1 MYCLSSLTSN
11 TIFKGS
17 ADLELL
23 IVSLKTTNSVVIVA
37 LMYRPPSLSDLI
49 FDELLTA
56 LCSHV
61 DVSLF
66 DNFVLIGDFNVNL
79 FAPCNASDSLRLLA
93 VTNSLSLSQV
103 VTEPTRI
110 SNNSRTLIDL
120 IFLSSLSQL
129 SSCYTIPSLANSDHL
144 GLHLSLSI
152 PNTQRTSQ
160 KVSSRRKLWR
170 YDHADFEKAAELIN
184 TTNWDPLL
192 TDNMQSS
199 LKNWQT
205 KFMEIMHSCIPQVI
219 AKPRNS
225 LPWINKQI
233 LQAILKRNTFYR
245 KLKGTGDYSALCKYK
260 SLRNKVVSLLRQAK
274 KKFFEKLNSADQKV
288 FWKTVKMLNNTT
300 SSFPTL
306 TTQSGVQAVSSSNK
320 ASTLNEYFFSCFNT
334 CLPPLSE
341 ENHIYSTPSSCPE
354 SFLIAEEYVATV
366 LLNLDVSKSTG
377 VDGIS
382 AKMLKQ
388 TALSIAPSLTKLFNL
403 SITTGCFPEDWKI
416 ARIVPISKADNRSSP
431 ANYRPISILPIISK
445 VLEGHISSLIMNH
458 LESVAPISSNQWGFM
473 LGRSTTSALLS
484 ITNDCLQALDMGYDV
499 CAVFFDIRKAFDS
512 VPHRSLMNKLRDIGL
527 DDYLLR
533 WLHTYLLNRKQ
544 LVVVDG
550 ESSEELS
557 VLSGVPQ
564 GSVLGPLLFLTYIN
578 EVTKQVSSNSN
589 TVLFADDI
597 ALYRVISTPEDY
609 IFLQSDINSITD

>member
-1 MYCLSSLTSN
+1 MDELRALCLLKKPHCVCIVESWVSQDIADCELFIPNYSIVRLDRNRHGGGILMYCLSSLTSN

-23 IVSLKTTNSVVIVA
+23 IVSLKTANSVVIVA

-205 KFMEIMHSCIPQVI
+205 KFM
-219 AKPRNS
+219 
-225 LPWINKQI
+225 
-233 LQAILKRNTFYR
+233 
-245 KLKGTGDYSALCKYK
+245 
-260 SLRNKVVSLLRQAK
+260 
-274 KKFFEKLNSADQKV
+274 
-288 FWKTVKMLNNTT
+288 
-300 SSFPTL
+300 
-306 TTQSGVQAVSSSNK
+306 
-320 ASTLNEYFFSCFNT
+320 
-334 CLPPLSE
+334 
-341 ENHIYSTPSSCPE
+341 
-354 SFLIAEEYVATV
+354 
-366 LLNLDVSKSTG
+366 
-377 VDGIS
+377 
-382 AKMLKQ
+382 
-388 TALSIAPSLTKLFNL
+388 
-403 SITTGCFPEDWKI
+403 
-416 ARIVPISKADNRSSP
+416 
-431 ANYRPISILPIISK
+431 
-445 VLEGHISSLIMNH
+445 
-458 LESVAPISSNQWGFM
+458 
-473 LGRSTTSALLS
+473 
-484 ITNDCLQALDMGYDV
+484 
-499 CAVFFDIRKAFDS
+499 
-512 VPHRSLMNKLRDIGL
+512 
-527 DDYLLR
+527 
-533 WLHTYLLNRKQ
+533 
-544 LVVVDG
+544 
-550 ESSEELS
+550 
-557 VLSGVPQ
+557 
-564 GSVLGPLLFLTYIN
+564 
-578 EVTKQVSSNSN
+578 
-589 TVLFADDI
+589 
-597 ALYRVISTPEDY
+597 
-609 IFLQSDINSITD
+609 

>member
-1 MYCLSSLTSN
+1 M
-11 TIFKGS
+11 
-17 ADLELL
+17 
-23 IVSLKTTNSVVIVA
+23 
-37 LMYRPPSLSDLI
+37 
-49 FDELLTA
+49 
-56 LCSHV
+56 
-61 DVSLF
+61 
-66 DNFVLIGDFNVNL
+66 
-79 FAPCNASDSLRLLA
+79 
-93 VTNSLSLSQV
+93 
-103 VTEPTRI
+103 
-110 SNNSRTLIDL
+110 
-120 IFLSSLSQL
+120 
-129 SSCYTIPSLANSDHL
+129 
-144 GLHLSLSI
+144 
-152 PNTQRTSQ
+152 
-160 KVSSRRKLWR
+160 WR

-205 KFMEIMHSCIPQVI
+205 KFMEIMHSCIRQVI

-245 KLKGTGDYSALCKYK
+245 KLKGNGDYSALCKYK

-274 KKFFEKLNSADQKV
+274 NKFSENLNSADQKV

-300 SSFPTL
+300 SSIPTL
-306 TTQSGVQAVSSSNK
+306 TTQSGVKAVSSSDK
-320 ASTLNEYFFSCFNT
+320 ASILNEYFFSCFNT

-341 ENHIYSTPSSCPE
+341 ENHIHSTPSSCPK

-416 ARIVPISKADNRSSP
+416 VRIVPIPKVDNRSSP

-458 LESVAPISSNQWGFM
+458 LESVAPISSN
-473 LGRSTTSALLS
+473 
-484 ITNDCLQALDMGYDV
+484 
-499 CAVFFDIRKAFDS
+499 
-512 VPHRSLMNKLRDIGL
+512 
-527 DDYLLR
+527 
-533 WLHTYLLNRKQ
+533 
-544 LVVVDG
+544 
-550 ESSEELS
+550 
-557 VLSGVPQ
+557 
-564 GSVLGPLLFLTYIN
+564 
-578 EVTKQVSSNSN
+578 
-589 TVLFADDI
+589 
-597 ALYRVISTPEDY
+597 
-609 IFLQSDINSITD
+609 